1 MNSMRTEGVNYFNLT
16 TKIRKFWMLVALY
29 TYEELEG
36 IRNDANFYQTLL
48 FETQF
53 INDINLLSGILNI

>member
-48 FETQF
+48 FET
-53 INDINLLSGILNI
+53 